1 MIKLAL
7 QRGLHF
13 EIAYSPLIADA
24 ASIRQAM
31 PEAKLLV
38 EWTKGKNL
46 IISSAA
52 HAASQIRGPYDAI
65 NLCAYLLRLST
76 QRAKA
81 AISLNC
87 RSLIS
92 KALRKKHFYKETIR
106 IDRLLPNEQ
115 FNSANF
121 KLAHWIGSDL
131 MPHKVHPISLDKDE
145 LPAYKGDLQSLHVNP
160 EPSSNKDDLPHLPIN
175 GLTKVSCHVPD
186 DGDQPLFVA
195 QQEQSSHDMKI
206 LYPLETQ
213 EGHVQVDRDETLKTC
228 GLSNL
233 PASFEHDSI
242 ATDLGSPVNDAH
254 HVQTDTFSSVDPEG
268 IEKHVEFL
276 HDSVEIDGTES
287 CKMSLIVESSDP
299 LSSYDKLAC
308 SVIPC
313 NYAQATQDCGI
324 LSGSSV
330 CPKNKGLYSYSD
342 IAVFSETPKD
352 HAEPLE
358 LPPCGV
364 DDEAPSDIAVHLH
377 SDLCR
382 DVMMPQRVIRD
393 EVEPVDR
400 RTATLMEEHTPYG
413 PETDSTASLYDKG
426 SSDTTCKTHELA
438 KQNSNSLEGDV
449 AKTNDELLQYSYASS
464 NLKVPL
470 TRAGKRTKK
479 LRLQC
484 PVYLPFLGF
493 LKSVSFKKKASK
505 YTCRKTLADS
515 RPRVKSR
522 FAPNS
527 DDGPAA
533 EATSAPADESFEVSP
548 PQLAN
553 AVPEARATREQD
565 DAVALARGETSEVVE
580 GWFRSEKAAMAGEA
594 EWDACKVK
602 DAIVANG
609 GGCHWLGWLGAGPW
623 TVPRVRVEGDGQ
635 CGGCGCRLAS
645 VDIDVEETQR
655 FADSVAGLALQ
666 RETKI
671 NFSQFQEWLKEHG
684 EYEAIVDAAN
694 IALYQQNFADG
705 GFSLTQRIAKLMEN
719 QSNRHLIETWRAN
732 SALYTSPIGYW
743 PYAAIRLNCLL
754 VTNDEMRDHIF
765 ELLGSSFFPKW
776 KQRHQVKYTFS
787 KGKAVLMMPPPY
799 SSEIQESEMGSWH
812 VPMEEKAGD
821 ESVGIWLC
829 IDRAGP
835 CSRAHEA
842 CATNGV
848 VQDVSR
854 TESSKRCDRKQ
865 SEDIGVSITGKRRDR
880 RLEKA
885 FTVHGPIPYPSFTL
899 PARRRS
905 ASLAQ
910 IFASPSR
917 AAAAPRPEVSSPLF
931 LAPPLLLR
939 PITWASTP
947 LALHSHLPY
956 THRPSE
962 MSIVFLSA
970 SGLGFPYP
978 FPSSS
983 SRLSKTLL
991 NPSRLS
997 ISSRAAAF
1005 PFLLLRQRRRR
1016 DVSAAYGDGDMDD
1029 DFGDFDL
1036 DDGDGVGDDED
1047 LDNEQDYDVDYDRL
1061 LAPVKP
1067 PPRSREPDADQE
1079 GDIAMVAAHSFVST
1093 QESASDTVVDYSVDE
1108 DEFHKIRLLHC
1119 DFLIRKVPDPD
1130 DDVFDFREYMRCTK
1144 KNFGRYHVSEP
1155 PVEHLRDPLYK
1166 TEREI
1171 MKVFLTKHYR
1181 NRRCNDPDF
1190 FLDFEEI
1197 YVIDSKTRSI
1207 TRAKVVVSV
1216 PEGKKRDKRNDLLLI
1231 RDGGESFRII
1241 DKTKRDDATTVI
1253 QREEWA
1259 KSRQDVEKHFRKLR
1273 DFDYSNWF

>member
-313 NYAQATQDCGI
+313 SMELSGTPIVNTCPHQSTVVPDYAQATQDCGI

-565 DAVALARGETSEVVE
+565 DAVALAR
-580 GWFRSEKAAMAGEA
+580 
-594 EWDACKVK
+594 
-602 DAIVANG
+602 
-609 GGCHWLGWLGAGPW
+609 L
-623 TVPRVRVEGDGQ
+623 
-635 CGGCGCRLAS
+635 
-645 VDIDVEETQR
+645 
-655 FADSVAGLALQ
+655 
-666 RETKI
+666 
-671 NFSQFQEWLKEHG
+671 
-684 EYEAIVDAAN
+684 
-694 IALYQQNFADG
+694 IALVERH
-705 GFSLTQRIAKLMEN
+705 QRL
-719 QSNRHLIETWRAN
+719 WRV
-732 SALYTSPIGYW
+732 
-743 PYAAIRLNCLL
+743 AIRLNCLL

-880 RLEKA
+880 
-885 FTVHGPIPYPSFTL
+885 S
-899 PARRRS
+899 
-905 ASLAQ
+905 
-910 IFASPSR
+910 
-917 AAAAPRPEVSSPLF
+917 
-931 LAPPLLLR
+931 
-939 PITWASTP
+939 
-947 LALHSHLPY
+947 
-956 THRPSE
+956 
-962 MSIVFLSA
+962 
-970 SGLGFPYP
+970 
-978 FPSSS
+978 
-983 SRLSKTLL
+983 
-991 NPSRLS
+991 
-997 ISSRAAAF
+997 
-1005 PFLLLRQRRRR
+1005 
-1016 DVSAAYGDGDMDD
+1016 
-1029 DFGDFDL
+1029 
-1036 DDGDGVGDDED
+1036 
-1047 LDNEQDYDVDYDRL
+1047 
-1061 LAPVKP
+1061 
-1067 PPRSREPDADQE
+1067 
-1079 GDIAMVAAHSFVST
+1079 
-1093 QESASDTVVDYSVDE
+1093 
-1108 DEFHKIRLLHC
+1108 
-1119 DFLIRKVPDPD
+1119 
-1130 DDVFDFREYMRCTK
+1130 
-1144 KNFGRYHVSEP
+1144 
-1155 PVEHLRDPLYK
+1155 
-1166 TEREI
+1166 
-1171 MKVFLTKHYR
+1171 
-1181 NRRCNDPDF
+1181 
-1190 FLDFEEI
+1190 
-1197 YVIDSKTRSI
+1197 
-1207 TRAKVVVSV
+1207 
-1216 PEGKKRDKRNDLLLI
+1216 
-1231 RDGGESFRII
+1231 
-1241 DKTKRDDATTVI
+1241 
-1253 QREEWA
+1253 
-1259 KSRQDVEKHFRKLR
+1259 
-1273 DFDYSNWF
+1273 